1 MNHIKDLL
9 HAPKT
14 PHKAREQAKSG
25 WDEGVSRFMEFDLKM
40 LDKKRKL
47 VPATKAHIG
56 KKLGMAGLKEG
67 DLFELYQYCK
77 RSRNPGMRFNWYL
90 RERIPR

>member
-9 HAPKT
+9 HTPKNQQDV
-14 PHKAREQAKSG
+14 PEQAKSA

-40 LDKKRKL
+40 LKGKKL

-56 KKLGMAGLKEG
+56 KKLGMARFKASELY
-67 DLFELYQYCK
+67 ELYQECK
-77 RSRNPGMRFNWYL
+77 RSKNPGMKFNWIT
-90 RERIPR
+90 RERTPR